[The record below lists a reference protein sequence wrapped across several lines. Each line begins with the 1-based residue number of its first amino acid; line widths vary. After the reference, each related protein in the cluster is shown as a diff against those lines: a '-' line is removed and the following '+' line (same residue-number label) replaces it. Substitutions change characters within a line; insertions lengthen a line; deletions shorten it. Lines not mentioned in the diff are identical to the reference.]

1 MLEEVRYN
9 RAVQINLYIYIMA
22 TINYNFDIN
31 DFESKSHFNKILK
44 GILTLVKNNPDGLV
58 ESNKKNK
65 PNSIGKRI

>member
-1 MLEEVRYN
+1 
-9 RAVQINLYIYIMA
+9 MA

-44 GILTLVKNNPDGLV
+44 GILTLVKNNPNGLV